1 MRRLVLENSNASK
14 ISTIENIFIDISIE
28 TLILDQ
34 VFNTKPTPEN
44 LIYIRF

>member
-1 MRRLVLENSNASK
+1 MRRLVLENSNASE

-34 VFNTKPTPEN
+34 VFDTKPTPKN
-44 LIYIRF
+44 LIHIRF